1 MFHHIL
7 EKSLNIHRWFE
18 VDPHHRLG
26 CEAVVVQ
33 TVQTVAV
40 GILQCAF
47 VKDQETTTS
56 NAVDGSE
63 VRRSPV
69 EVGTLAHYVQK
80 IYTPGISE
88 PSTMGMHLDPERGIN
103 QWNF

>member
-1 MFHHIL
+1 MLLYICVCFHHIL
-7 EKSLNIHRWFE
+7 EKRLTIHRWFE

-47 VKDQETTTS
+47 VKDQETTTLVWLS
-56 NAVDGSE
+56 
-63 VRRSPV
+63 
-69 EVGTLAHYVQK
+69 Q
-80 IYTPGISE
+80 
-88 PSTMGMHLDPERGIN
+88 N
-103 QWNF
+103 Q